1 MLLQRRLFQIRQGLI
16 LQDGFQIKQTIVAKA
31 DAFMS

>member
-1 MLLQRRLFQIRQGLI
+1 MFPRRLLQVRQGLI
-16 LQDGFQIKQTIVAKA
+16 LQEGFQIKQTIVAET